1 VVASPTYVEYLP
13 VPAGTTIGMVIG
25 SGGCNMKQ
33 MRSIARCGVIVEK
46 DKVSIGTDSRENQKL
61 LVDKMKL
68 ILSQERVSGPSW
80 TYIHPQGVSSL
91 GTYEFIPYHG
101 RIPVRALRPGLTM
114 YELYGDL
121 PQGGTDEDDIVRG
134 VAAMSPFTAD
144 DKREGLQS
152 KLRQLHGET
161 QGEAER
167 LTWKQ
172 KTRIHL
178 EPKGNIKQSLTD
190 GLRLLCDK
198 KEQERFITRLDA
210 RFGKVTW
217 SKFPEEVYRRRMS
230 IQELGD
236 LLFVEQSKH
245 INIFNTDIQALG
257 AEAIRKKCRRSPS
270 YPLETFDVKLTSI
283 GSVGGGEG
291 ETRLDIRLLV
301 RKSDDG
307 RTGVEVALVKKNEI
321 KDVTFDILNIHR
333 KHDVRIGLHHYKCVE
348 EGEPIFGIVREMVGR
363 MAFPSRHRVRFQPR
377 SSRWSV
383 HLIRH
388 KQKTTYI
395 MDGGGFAV
403 TVATVSEHSFDAKND
418 EAVEFDMRMEA
429 KETHAE
435 VELHNLAWEYAFGR
449 DAGLSADKSLALHM
463 ERGSADTGQFD
474 TIPYPWQT
482 ASILRDFDAFWS
494 HLETL
499 TDRLDG
505 PQ

>member
-144 DKREGLQS
+144 DTREGLHS
-152 KLRQLHGET
+152 KLRQLHGDTE
-161 QGEAER
+161 GEAER
-167 LTWKQ
+167 LTWRQ
-172 KTRIHL
+172 RIRID
-178 EPKGNIKQSLTD
+178 PKLKEKSMQSLAES
-190 GLRLLCDK
+190 LKLLWAK
-198 KEQERFITRLDA
+198 KENDKLVTRLDA

-217 SKFPEEVYRRRMS
+217 SKFPENVYS
-230 IQELGD
+230 NKYNIQDLAK
-236 LLFVEQSKH
+236 LLFAKDSKH
-245 INIFNTDIQALG
+245 INIFNTDVRRASADVLHTAL
-257 AEAIRKKCRRSPS
+257 EHQTS
-270 YPLETFDVKLTSI
+270 YALETFDVKVTTI
-283 GSVGGGEG
+283 EG
-291 ETRLDIRLLV
+291 KRRLDVRLLV
-301 RKSDDG
+301 KRGDSGIGSCK
-307 RTGVEVALVKKNEI
+307 VLLVKNNET
-321 KDVTFDILNIHR
+321 KDVTFDILNLHR
-333 KHDVRIGLHHYKCVE
+333 QHDFRISLQHYKCLE
-348 EGEPIFGIVREMVGR
+348 EGEPPYVIVMEMVAR
-363 MAFPSRHRVRFQPR
+363 IAFPSRYKVCFLLRT
-377 SSRWSV
+377 SRWRV

-395 MDGGGFAV
+395 MDDGGFAV
-403 TVATVSEHSFDAKND
+403 TVATVSEHSFDGKKD
-418 EAVEFDMRMEA
+418 RDVEFDMRMEA
-429 KETHAE
+429 NKTHTE
-435 VELHNLAWEYAFGR
+435 VELHNLAWECAFGR
-449 DAGLSADKSLALHM
+449 DAGFSADKSLALHM